1 MILLAALAIGLILVR
16 KNLLAEFEPFP
27 RSPELIPNVVSAWA
41 ALLLTSLEVGT
52 LAIVLLTL
60 RHPRP
65 ALKRLTL
72 RPGFVAC
79 GAAAVI
85 LSIGA
90 AANVLYLGVGAV
102 LRHWPGGWVPYQDSY
117 PVYFSSHV
125 GQISYAVAVCWAF
138 MAAGGRWRPEPEWVD
153 RLGRGFGFCVGMIP
167 YISLHLGLSPTTATR
182 RRSRGQEVIHELPGE
197 GSRSRTDQSEP
208 SPAREVSSQGKR
220 PPMT

>member
-1 MILLAALAIGLILVR
+1 MVRVLRRRTFTIADAMILLAALAIGLILVR
-16 KNLLAEFEPFP
+16 QNLPVGFEPFP

-41 ALLLTSLEVGT
+41 ALLFPSLEVGT
-52 LAIVLLTL
+52 VAIARLTL

-65 ALKRLTL
+65 PLKRLTL

-85 LSIGA
+85 LSISA

-102 LRHWPGGWVPYQDSY
+102 LRHWPGGWVPYQDS
-117 PVYFSSHV
+117 PVFFSSHV

-153 RLGRGFGFCVGMIP
+153 RLGRGFGSFWVGMILMYP
-167 YISLHLGLSPTTATR
+167 FLY
-182 RRSRGQEVIHELPGE
+182 
-197 GSRSRTDQSEP
+197 D
-208 SPAREVSSQGKR
+208 
-220 PPMT
+220 